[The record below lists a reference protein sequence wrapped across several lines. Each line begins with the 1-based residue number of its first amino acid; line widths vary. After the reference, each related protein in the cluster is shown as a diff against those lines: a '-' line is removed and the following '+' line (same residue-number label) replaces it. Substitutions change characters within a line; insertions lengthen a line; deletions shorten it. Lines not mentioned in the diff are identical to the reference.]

1 MAGKTI
7 FTALQIGRE
16 PTIHTILTILTIKAS
31 ITRKQVDAF
40 VTQLALLNA
49 NGGEPASFYLVDPQ
63 GNVMLRYPN
72 DPDARRVLK
81 DLEHLLRLSRVG

>member
-1 MAGKTI
+1 MRIPALILAAASLSLAAGAALAQKTQLLVY
-7 FTALQIGRE
+7 TALETDQLKAYTEGFNKVYPNIDIKW
-16 PTIHTILTILTIKAS
+16 TI
-31 ITRKQVDAF
+31 
-40 VTQLALLNA
+40 
-49 NGGEPASFYLVDPQ
+49 DPQ